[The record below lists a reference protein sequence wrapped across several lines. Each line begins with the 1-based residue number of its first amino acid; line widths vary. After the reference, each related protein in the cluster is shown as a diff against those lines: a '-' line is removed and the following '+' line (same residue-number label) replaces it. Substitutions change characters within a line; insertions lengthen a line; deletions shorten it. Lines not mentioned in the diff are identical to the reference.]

1 MRTLGRA
8 ARHLEATGTF
18 LPDVFLPLSSR
29 GIRFRTGTVN
39 FIAGTPGSM
48 KTGLAL
54 YLVGRW
60 GRPTLYFSA
69 DSEPF
74 EMVERLASM
83 ATGDP
88 VTKVRSDYSAYSEA
102 LSTLPI
108 RMTFEDSPTYEDLF
122 NEVTAYV
129 EVYGEAPEVIV
140 IDNIMNLTGESE
152 DEWGAHRDHARVIHK
167 LCRVTGA
174 TVLVLA
180 HMGEDVKDSSAR
192 PAPRTKLQG
201 KISQLPK
208 MILSLAFDSTEKE
221 LKVCAVK
228 NRFGPA
234 DPSGSDFA
242 VLPAT
247 PENNRFY
254 NSRADYLA
262 GRCA

>member
-8 ARHLEATGTF
+8 ARRMDKSGTF
-18 LPDVFLPLSSR
+18 LPDVFLPLSAK
-29 GIRFRTGTVN
+29 GIKFREGTVN

-83 ATGDP
+83 ATGDT
-88 VTKVRSDYSAYSEA
+88 VSKVRADYTQYADVLA
-102 LSTLPI
+102 ALPI
-108 RMTFEDSPTYEDLF
+108 RMTFEDSPTYEDVF
-122 NEVTAYV
+122 EEVAAYV
-129 EVYGEAPEVIV
+129 EVYGGAPEVIV
-140 IDNIMNLTGESE
+140 IDNVMNLTGENE
-152 DEWGAHRDHARVIHK
+152 NEWGAHRDHARVIHK
-167 LCRVTGA
+167 ICRVTGA
-174 TVLVLA
+174 TVIVLA
-180 HMGEDVKDSSAR
+180 HMGEDTRDPSGK

-208 MILSLAFDSTEKE
+208 MILSLAFDGSV
-221 LKVCAVK
+221 LKVAAVK

-234 DPSGSDFA
+234 DPSAAGPYVELHCD
-242 VLPAT
+242 PAT
-247 PENNRFY
+247 NRFY
-254 NSRADYLA
+254 NSYADKQARRAA
-262 GRCA
+262 

>member
-8 ARHLEATGTF
+8 ARHLESAGTF
-18 LPDVFLPLSSR
+18 LPDVFLPLSQR
-29 GIRFRTGTVN
+29 GIRFREGTVN

-83 ATGDP
+83 QTGDS
-88 VTKVRSDYSAYSEA
+88 VSTVRANYEKYAPGLAE
-102 LSTLPI
+102 LPI
-108 RMTFEDSPTYEDLF
+108 RMTFEDSPTYDDVF
-122 NEVTAYV
+122 DEVTAYV
-129 EVYGEAPEVIV
+129 EVYGEAPQVIV
-140 IDNIMNLTGESE
+140 IDNLMNLTGENE
-152 DEWGAHRDHARVIHK
+152 NEWGAHRDHARVIHK

-180 HMGEDVKDSSAR
+180 HMGEDLKDPTDR

-201 KISQLPK
+201 KVAQLPK
-208 MILSLAFDSTEKE
+208 MILSLAFSSANSE
-221 LKVCAVK
+221 LKICAVK

-234 DPSGSDFA
+234 DPSGHDYVS
-242 VLPAT
+242 LPCDPAC
-247 PENNRFY
+247 NRFF
-254 NSRADYLA
+254 NTAADRAI
-262 GRCA
+262 GRAA